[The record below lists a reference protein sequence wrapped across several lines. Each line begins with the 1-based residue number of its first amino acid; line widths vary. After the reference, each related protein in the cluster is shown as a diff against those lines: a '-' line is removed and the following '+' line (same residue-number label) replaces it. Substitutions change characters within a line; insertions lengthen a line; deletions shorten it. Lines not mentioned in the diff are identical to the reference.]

1 VDLTDQNA
9 KSRKTGMKRQRRN
22 GIQNFTVYPNGWKRK
37 QYLGQNHN
45 RVPRRRLT
53 YSRVRRDR
61 SVPGLKR
68 ELGQV
73 HLRQNENDGE

>member
-1 VDLTDQNA
+1 MDLTDQNA

-22 GIQNFTVYPNGWKRK
+22 GIQNLTVYPNDWKRK
-37 QYLGQNHN
+37 QFFGQNHN
-45 RVPRRRLT
+45 RVSRRRLT
-53 YSRVRRDR
+53 HPRMRRDR
-61 SVPGLKR
+61 SVPGLER